1 MTPDIPRQAE
11 KKTEQ
16 PQHFEKH
23 ITVRST
29 GQNALQIL
37 AEQTRLSKQKLKQAM
52 SNGAVWLE
60 SPIGIHRL
68 RRAKKTLNANDV
80 LHLYYD
86 ETIQNTKPAA
96 ATLIADECEYSIWNK
111 PSGMYSQGSKWG
123 DHCTIYRWAETHLQP
138 QRPAFLVH
146 RLDRAANGLII
157 LAHSKTMARTF
168 STMFQQREII
178 KRYRVTVEGEPELAL
193 PFTIDTDIDDKP
205 ALSTIIEQQTDSTD
219 AQSSASKNWTRL
231 TIEIVTGRKHQIRK
245 HLSALGFPVVGD
257 RLYGSSQKA
266 SSAGDENLQLQS
278 NYLKFTCPLTNMT
291 KIYQLND

>member
-1 MTPDIPRQAE
+1 MTPDIPLQAE
-11 KKTEQ
+11 KKTAQ
-16 PQHFEKH
+16 SQHFEKH

-37 AEQTRLSKQKLKQAM
+37 AEQTMLSKQKLKQAM

-60 SPIGIHRL
+60 SAIGIHRL
-68 RRAKKTLNANDV
+68 RRAKKTLNTNDV

-96 ATLIADECEYSIWNK
+96 ATLIADEGEYSIWNK

-138 QRPAFLVH
+138 QRPAFPVH

-168 STMFQQREII
+168 SKMFQQREIV
-178 KRYRVTVEGEPELAL
+178 KRYRVTVEGEPEFDL

-205 ALSTIIEQQTDSTD
+205 ALSTIIAIDHPSDSR
-219 AQSSASKNWTRL
+219 QNRMRL
-231 TIEIVTGRKHQIRK
+231 DIEIETGRKHQIRK

-257 RLYGSSQKA
+257 RLYGSSQKG
-266 SSAGDENLQLQS
+266 SPPGDENLQLQS
-278 NYLKFTCPLTNMT
+278 NYLQFTCPVTNMT
-291 KIYQLND
+291 KTCHLDFHSND